1 MVFQVADLQMGQK
14 EVGNVGCL
22 LFMFDWDELE
32 DVFPLKA
39 LVFNVVGRKCESE
52 GFVQGQVSICF
63 VEGKLV
69 VA

>member
-1 MVFQVADLQMGQK
+1 M
-14 EVGNVGCL
+14 
-22 LFMFDWDELE
+22 LFRFDWDELE

-52 GFVQGQVSICF
+52 GFLQGQVSICF